1 MTDELAALIR
11 RLNAQ
16 GWLVKPPF
24 GAYFLVEQPATQRV
38 MAWSAAD
45 PIRGLTEFQALIDG
59 TTRGWPLHPAWKDT
73 MVAADVS
80 DRQEPVFGV
89 VGRKVG
95 VSPTLGAPYGQSPRQ
110 ATMEDAYLEI
120 AKAFF
125 GQQGLSAA
133 LRRLGEAVDRMTE
146 ALS

>member
-80 DRQEPVFGV
+80 DRQEPVFGMV
-89 VGRKVG
+89 WVKQDTRMWIGDGHKLVAVTVKWRRP
-95 VSPTLGAPYGQSPRQ
+95 SDPDSWSA
-110 ATMEDAYLEI
+110 E
-120 AKAFF
+120 
-125 GQQGLSAA
+125 QGLSAA

>member
-1 MTDELAALIR
+1 MTDSLPALIR

-24 GAYFLVEQPATQRV
+24 AGNYFLVTQPSTGRV

-45 PIRGLTEFQALIDG
+45 PAKALTEFQGIIDG
-59 TTRGWPLHPAWKDT
+59 TTRGWALHPAWKDT
-73 MVAADVS
+73 MVADDVS
-80 DRQEPVFGV
+80 AQQEPVFGV
-89 VGRKVG
+89 AERALVVERQIFS
-95 VSPTLGAPYGQSPRQ
+95 VSEEMLRMGYDVVEKMFS
-110 ATMEDAYLEI
+110 EH
-120 AKAFF
+120 
-125 GQQGLSAA
+125 GLSAA

>member
-1 MTDELAALIR
+1 MTDELPALIR

-16 GWLVKPPF
+16 GWIVKPPF

-45 PIRGLTEFQALIDG
+45 PVRGLTEFQALIDG

-80 DRQEPVFGV
+80 DRQEPVFGMAEF
-89 VGRKVG
+89 RFKY
-95 VSPTLGAPYGQSPRQ
+95 GAADLPIFWTPFV
-110 ATMEDAYLEI
+110 DAAAGTYLV
-120 AKAFF
+120 K
-125 GQQGLSAA
+125 
-133 LRRLGEAVDRMTE
+133 GEYV
-146 ALS
+146 

>member
-1 MTDELAALIR
+1 MTDELPALIR

-45 PIRGLTEFQALIDG
+45 PVRGLTEFQALIDG
-59 TTRGWPLHPAWKDT
+59 TTRGWPLHPAWKGT
-73 MVAADVS
+73 MVADDVCGL
-80 DRQEPVFGV
+80 QLPVFGV
-89 VGRKVG
+89 SVRTTV
-95 VSPTLGAPYGQSPRQ
+95 
-110 ATMEDAYLEI
+110 DAVRGDLALYRTTYAE
-120 AKAFF
+120 
-125 GQQGLSAA
+125 QGLSAA

-146 ALS
+146 ALT